1 MVVRA
6 VRLRDADA
14 TRRRVLDSAE
24 ALFAQKGIDG
34 VRLREIADRAKVTV
48 PLLCHHFGD
57 KEALYTAV
65 IDRTMERF
73 AALGWGVL
81 RAAGSFRERLDAMV
95 SGLIDL
101 LASDPIATNLLHR
114 ELVDGGTRALPI
126 AERWFVP
133 LKDAASAEIRLGQS
147 RGEVRAELDPE
158 LLVLHIVGAAMY
170 PSVAA
175 PIVRVVWGA
184 DPLAGALLERRK
196 RELSELLGR
205 LVTP

>member
-1 MVVRA
+1 M
-6 VRLRDADA
+6 
-14 TRRRVLDSAE
+14 LDSAV

-34 VRLREIADRAKVTV
+34 VRLREIAERAEMSV

-57 KEALYTAV
+57 KETLYAAV
-65 IDRTMERF
+65 IDRSMERF

-81 RAAGSFRERLDAMV
+81 RAAGSFRERLDVLV

-101 LASDPIATNLLHR
+101 LASDPVATTLLHR
-114 ELVDGGTRALPI
+114 ELVDGGTRARPI

-133 LKDAASAEIRLGQS
+133 LKIAASAEIRMGQS

-158 LLVLHIVGAAMY
+158 LLVLHILGAAMY

-175 PIVRVVWGA
+175 PIVRVVWGS
-184 DPLAGALLERRK
+184 DPLSGELLEHRK
-196 RELSELLGR
+196 RELTALLAR
-205 LVTP
+205 LVLA